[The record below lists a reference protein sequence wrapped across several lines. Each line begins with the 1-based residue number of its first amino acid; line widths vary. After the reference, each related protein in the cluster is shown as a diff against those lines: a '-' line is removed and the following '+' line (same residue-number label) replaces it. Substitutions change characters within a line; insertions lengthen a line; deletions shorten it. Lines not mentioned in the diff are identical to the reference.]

1 VSGAMIAIDTHLA
14 DANPTRGLPPAG
26 LEVLTAG
33 EISERDGGRFRNAML
48 EHYSG
53 LWRFLRR
60 MGLPPHRADDVA
72 QTAFLIALERMPRI
86 IVGCERAFL
95 YATAVRVVH
104 GIRRRAQREVLGAD
118 LDRDSSPYPSPEDF
132 AHQKRA
138 RDLFEALL
146 ESIERDSRAVFVRFE
161 VDGLTIP
168 EIATALAISREAA
181 TCRLRRARKQFR
193 ALLRHLNWA

>member
-1 VSGAMIAIDTHLA
+1 MMIAVDLRPA
-14 DANPTRGLPPAG
+14 DGSPTRAVPGADVD
-26 LEVLTAG
+26 VLVHPNA
-33 EISERDGGRFRNAML
+33 ISARDNARFRTAVL

-60 MGLPPHRADDVA
+60 TGLPPHRADDVA
-72 QTAFLIALERMPRI
+72 QTTFLIALERLPQ
-86 IVGCERAFL
+86 IVVGSERAFL

-132 AHQKRA
+132 THQKRV
-138 RDLFEALL
+138 RELFDALL
-146 ESIERDSRAVFVRFE
+146 DSIERESRAVFVRFE

-168 EIATALAISREAA
+168 EIATALAISREKA

-193 ALLRHLNWA
+193 ALLRHLNLG